1 MSSPILPSTT
11 SLPIAETRPDS
22 SVPNAHPTAQAEKVR
37 AALTDF
43 VGETFFR
50 QMIKSMRTTL
60 GRPAYFHGGRAE
72 EVFRSQLDQALV
84 EEMTAATASEVADP
98 MFERQFPQLA
108 DLINEH
114 RKSTEALAD
123 NRAKDLGR
131 ALMQLRRR

>member
-11 SLPIAETRPDS
+11 SLPVAATRLES
-22 SVPNAHPTAQAEKVR
+22 SVPNTHPTAKAEKVR

-108 DLINEH
+108 ELINEH
-114 RKSTEALAD
+114 RKSAEDVANERT
-123 NRAKDLGR
+123 KDPGR
-131 ALMQLRRR
+131 ALVHLRRR